1 MKQLPTPWLA
11 DKVYVCVRERE
22 EGKESEGREKDMGGG
37 RMMDM
42 PRCHNF
48 SNI

>member
-22 EGKESEGREKDMGGG
+22 RKGKRVKGERKIWVEGV
-37 RMMDM
+37 
-42 PRCHNF
+42 
-48 SNI
+48 